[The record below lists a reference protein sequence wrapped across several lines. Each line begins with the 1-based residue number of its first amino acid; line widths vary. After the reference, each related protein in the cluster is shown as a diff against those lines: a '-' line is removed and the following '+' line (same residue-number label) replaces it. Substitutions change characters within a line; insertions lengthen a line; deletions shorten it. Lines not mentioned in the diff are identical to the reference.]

1 MLVGERPTLSDL
13 EAGGA
18 FTDGSEALDKAFE
31 ALGIPLS
38 WVYGATAVRCGSDA
52 ATIEQIAACSIHLLV
67 EVEALEPQVIVAFG
81 AGAVQALRSLDGRCG
96 IRVPQAVPQ
105 GEPTR
110 LRPGLCVIATEP
122 LPAGVTQKES
132 KRRLWK
138 DLQKV
143 PELLAA
149 SALGD

>member
-1 MLVGERPTLSDL
+1 MLVGERPSASDL
-13 EAGGA
+13 ESGGA
-18 FTDGSEALDKAFE
+18 FTDESEALDKAFE

-38 WVYGATAVRCGSDA
+38 WVFGATAVRCGPGA
-52 ATIEQIAACSIHLLV
+52 ATDEQIAACSVHLLV
-67 EVEALEPQVIVAFG
+67 EIEATEPAVIVAFG

-96 IRVPQAVPQ
+96 IRVPDAIPQ

-110 LRPGLCVIATEP
+110 LRPGLVAIATEP

-132 KRRLWK
+132 KRRLWR

-143 PELLAA
+143 PELLGAG
-149 SALGD
+149 ALGD